1 MISYDREFTLLSQLS
16 SEGSPLGNPFP
27 FPLDGSLANIPV
39 DPLIS
44 AYQYFAQI
52 VVETSVV
59 SPSHLP

>member
-1 MISYDREFTLLSQLS
+1 
-16 SEGSPLGNPFP
+16 
-27 FPLDGSLANIPV
+27 LDGSLANIPV